1 MARRRGDDMK
11 GNLPEPFSDNLI
23 FWDTEFSSL
32 DPYKGELLSIGM
44 VKMNGEELYLEVEHS
59 GRVSDWVK
67 ENVLPQ
73 LKGPKIS
80 RKAAAKRIR
89 EFAGEG
95 MPYLMAYVQS
105 FDALY
110 LYKLFEVD
118 DSKNN
123 KTLPFNWIP
132 IDFSS
137 VLFAYG
143 YDPEEMVTAKRE
155 KFCKKLGMKTSKY
168 REHHALDDAKF
179 LRDVYVHLVKSEKN
193 ASE

>member
-1 MARRRGDDMK
+1 MK
-11 GNLPEPFSDNLI
+11 LPKPFSDNLI

-32 DPYKGELLSIGM
+32 DPYEGEILSIGM
-44 VKMNGEELYLEVEHS
+44 VKMNGEELYLEVEHP
-59 GRVSDWVK
+59 GGVSDWVR

-73 LKGPKIS
+73 LKEPKIS
-80 RKAAAKRIR
+80 REEAVTRVKG
-89 EFAGEG
+89 FVGEG
-95 MPYLMAYVQS
+95 MPYLMAYVQV
-105 FDALY
+105 FDVPY

-132 IDFSS
+132 IDFAS
-137 VLFAYG
+137 VLFTYS
-143 YDPEEMVTAKRE
+143 YSPEELVTARRRE
-155 KFCKKLGMKTSKY
+155 KFCRKLGIKASGY

-179 LRDVYVHLVKSEKN
+179 LRDIYIRLTKSGKS

>member
-1 MARRRGDDMK
+1 MK
-11 GNLPEPFSDNLI
+11 GNLPEPFSNNLI

-32 DPYKGELLSIGM
+32 DPYEGEILSIGM
-44 VKMNGEELYLEVEHS
+44 AKMNGEELYLEVEHS
-59 GRVSDWVK
+59 GGVSDWVR

-73 LKGPKIS
+73 LNEPKIS
-80 RKAAAKRIR
+80 RKEAAKRIMG
-89 EFAGEG
+89 FTGEG
-95 MPYLMAYVQS
+95 MPYLMAYVQV
-105 FDALY
+105 FDVPY
-110 LYKLFEVD
+110 LYKMFGVD

-132 IDFSS
+132 IDFAS

-143 YDPEEMVTAKRE
+143 YSPEELVTAKRE
-155 KFCKKLGMKTSKY
+155 KFCRKLGMKTSGY

-179 LRDVYVHLVKSEKN
+179 LRDVYIRLTKSGKS